1 MSRRK
6 SMSVTL
12 SADASSFLAAVI
24 KEWPR
29 LKYGAMSHIGYFGR
43 KALEHNYLEGQV
55 ITLRAKP
62 YDSRGYRTVS
72 YRLKKWGSEIKIA
85 SYPLNLYKP
94 REVYA
99 SATAVVLSEA
109 ERAMREYDKN
119 TLQADIEKLDL
130 KYNPKRWRER
140 RDS

>member
-1 MSRRK
+1 MSRK
-6 SMSVTL
+6 QSMSITITGDV
-12 SADASSFLAAVI
+12 SSFFAEMLR
-24 KEWPR
+24 EFPR
-29 LKYGAMSHIGYFGR
+29 MKYGAMSHIGYFGR
-43 KALEHNYLEGQV
+43 KALENNYLKGQV
-55 ITLRAKP
+55 ITLHAKP
-62 YDSRGYRTVS
+62 YDVRGHRTVS
-72 YRLKKWGSEIKIA
+72 YHLKKYGSQIKIA